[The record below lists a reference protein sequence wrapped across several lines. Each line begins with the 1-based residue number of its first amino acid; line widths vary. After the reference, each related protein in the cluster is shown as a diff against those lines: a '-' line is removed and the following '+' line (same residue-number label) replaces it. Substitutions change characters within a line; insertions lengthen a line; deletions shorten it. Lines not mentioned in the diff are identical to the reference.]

1 MAGVSVKF
9 NAEDNVSS
17 KLESIY
23 NAGQKVSRQYEEVES
38 AVNSALE
45 ALGETANQT
54 ASEVI
59 SVADAQN
66 YWTDALGNYDESAM
80 LATNSLKDLVDA
92 GYMTEDVLTDMADAL
107 KDTQEKT
114 EDFGEKTKESVVG
127 LDDVLATVGIV
138 AALKEIESAFED
150 CSTAA
155 SEYETNVAMLATI
168 ADATVLSAD
177 QLSQQIKATSRD
189 TAQSVND
196 LAISSYN
203 AISAGVDTADAVATV
218 GQATELAVAGFTDT
232 ASALSVL
239 TTATNAYQLE
249 ASEMANISDSLI
261 VSQNLGVMTIDQLS
275 SSIGKAISTASAYS
289 VDLYNLESGYISL
302 TKAGISVEES
312 TTYISGMFNELGDSG
327 SEVAKIIKEET
338 GESFGQL
345 MNDGYSLADVL
356 GILYESV
363 DQDSEAL
370 MNLWGSAEAGK
381 AANAVINQ
389 GLETFNDNLITLK
402 NSSGATAAA
411 YETMTNTSA
420 YATQRLQN
428 SMDNLQ
434 IAIGDDLNPAISE
447 FKNGLADVIDEA
459 SSLIEK
465 HPAITAGITAVTVAL
480 AAVTVGIGGYT
491 AATKI
496 AALATTAWTAVM
508 NVNPIF
514 LAVTAVAALTA
525 GIVAFTAVMGDS
537 VDEYDTW
544 TEATQRQYDEL
555 QSLNQEYQ
563 NAVDVYGETSE
574 EALRLK
580 YQVDDLTDSFESN
593 KQTLEEFW
601 AECDSVI
608 DSSQRMIDNYEAN
621 KNGLHE
627 NEIRTQALIQKLE
640 DLAAS
645 TDTSAGKQQQM
656 EAVIAELNATV
667 DGLNLSYDDL
677 INNQGMAIT
686 SLRAYAE
693 MQAKQERMQSQY
705 QAYVDAISE
714 EASIREKLAE
724 ATANQTVEQER
735 YNQASEEYFQYA
747 KMITASDSTGFAGL
761 GLAFSDQYKE
771 LDAAEKA
778 YEETTERVD
787 GLTEKLNEALRVQK
801 ECEDAW
807 SELSASAE
815 DSADKQIDS
824 GEAVVEVITENEEAL
839 TELAKAYDAAYESA
853 MQSVRGQYGL
863 WDEVESVVSMSRR
876 SIEDALQSQIDY
888 WTSYNSNLESL
899 SDRAGDIKGL
909 SDMLAH
915 LSDGSEDSAAMLAG
929 MEKMNDADL
938 SAVVQQYT
946 DLQTA
951 QSATATSMADL
962 SADFS
967 TKLDEMVKTMEDSV
981 QDMNMEDDAKAAAKA
996 TMDAYVE
1003 EIKTGV
1009 ANAQLAIDSLSFA
1022 KTNAFGGAS
1031 VTKGYAVGTRDADP
1045 GLALVGEEGPE
1056 LINFGGGEVVYTA
1069 DETENIMDRSS
1080 SVGDFYVDP
1089 EKSDEGS
1096 SGSGDKT
1103 ITLKVEGG
1111 GEMKVTGNGVSKED
1125 VVSLILENVKDAL
1138 MNIVQQEME
1147 EEGDL
1152 AYEF

>member
-150 CSTAA
+150 CSAAA

-196 LAISSYN
+196 LAVSSYN

-411 YETMTNTSA
+411 Y
-420 YATQRLQN
+420 
-428 SMDNLQ
+428 
-434 IAIGDDLNPAISE
+434 
-447 FKNGLADVIDEA
+447 V
-459 SSLIEK
+459 
-465 HPAITAGITAVTVAL
+465 
-480 AAVTVGIGGYT
+480 
-491 AATKI
+491 
-496 AALATTAWTAVM
+496 
-508 NVNPIF
+508 
-514 LAVTAVAALTA
+514 
-525 GIVAFTAVMGDS
+525 
-537 VDEYDTW
+537 
-544 TEATQRQYDEL
+544 
-555 QSLNQEYQ
+555 
-563 NAVDVYGETSE
+563 
-574 EALRLK
+574 
-580 YQVDDLTDSFESN
+580 
-593 KQTLEEFW
+593 
-601 AECDSVI
+601 
-608 DSSQRMIDNYEAN
+608 
-621 KNGLHE
+621 
-627 NEIRTQALIQKLE
+627 
-640 DLAAS
+640 
-645 TDTSAGKQQQM
+645 
-656 EAVIAELNATV
+656 
-667 DGLNLSYDDL
+667 
-677 INNQGMAIT
+677 
-686 SLRAYAE
+686 
-693 MQAKQERMQSQY
+693 
-705 QAYVDAISE
+705 
-714 EASIREKLAE
+714 
-724 ATANQTVEQER
+724 
-735 YNQASEEYFQYA
+735 
-747 KMITASDSTGFAGL
+747 
-761 GLAFSDQYKE
+761 
-771 LDAAEKA
+771 
-778 YEETTERVD
+778 
-787 GLTEKLNEALRVQK
+787 
-801 ECEDAW
+801 
-807 SELSASAE
+807 
-815 DSADKQIDS
+815 
-824 GEAVVEVITENEEAL
+824 
-839 TELAKAYDAAYESA
+839 
-853 MQSVRGQYGL
+853 
-863 WDEVESVVSMSRR
+863 
-876 SIEDALQSQIDY
+876 
-888 WTSYNSNLESL
+888 
-899 SDRAGDIKGL
+899 
-909 SDMLAH
+909 
-915 LSDGSEDSAAMLAG
+915 
-929 MEKMNDADL
+929 
-938 SAVVQQYT
+938 
-946 DLQTA
+946 
-951 QSATATSMADL
+951 
-962 SADFS
+962 
-967 TKLDEMVKTMEDSV
+967 
-981 QDMNMEDDAKAAAKA
+981 
-996 TMDAYVE
+996 
-1003 EIKTGV
+1003 
-1009 ANAQLAIDSLSFA
+1009 
-1022 KTNAFGGAS
+1022 
-1031 VTKGYAVGTRDADP
+1031 
-1045 GLALVGEEGPE
+1045 
-1056 LINFGGGEVVYTA
+1056 
-1069 DETENIMDRSS
+1069 
-1080 SVGDFYVDP
+1080 
-1089 EKSDEGS
+1089 
-1096 SGSGDKT
+1096 
-1103 ITLKVEGG
+1103 
-1111 GEMKVTGNGVSKED
+1111 
-1125 VVSLILENVKDAL
+1125 
-1138 MNIVQQEME
+1138 
-1147 EEGDL
+1147 
-1152 AYEF
+1152 

>member
-127 LDDVLATVGIV
+127 LDDVLTTVGIV

-150 CSTAA
+150 CSAAA

-196 LAISSYN
+196 LAVSSYN
-203 AISAGVDTADAVATV
+203 AISAGVNTADAVATV

-289 VDLYNLESGYISL
+289 VDLYNLESSYISL
-302 TKAGISVEES
+302 
-312 TTYISGMFNELGDSG
+312 TYISGMFNELGDSG

-402 NSSGATAAA
+402 NSSGTTAAA

-447 FKNGLADVIDEA
+447 FKNGLADVIDGA
-459 SSLIEK
+459 NSLIEK
-465 HPAITAGITAVTVAL
+465 HPAITAGLTAVTVAL
-480 AAVTVGIGGYT
+480 AAITVGIGGYT

-537 VDEYDTW
+537 VDEYDT
-544 TEATQRQYDEL
+544 
-555 QSLNQEYQ
+555 
-563 NAVDVYGETSE
+563 
-574 EALRLK
+574 
-580 YQVDDLTDSFESN
+580 
-593 KQTLEEFW
+593 
-601 AECDSVI
+601 
-608 DSSQRMIDNYEAN
+608 
-621 KNGLHE
+621 
-627 NEIRTQALIQKLE
+627 
-640 DLAAS
+640 
-645 TDTSAGKQQQM
+645 
-656 EAVIAELNATV
+656 
-667 DGLNLSYDDL
+667 
-677 INNQGMAIT
+677 
-686 SLRAYAE
+686 
-693 MQAKQERMQSQY
+693 
-705 QAYVDAISE
+705 
-714 EASIREKLAE
+714 
-724 ATANQTVEQER
+724 
-735 YNQASEEYFQYA
+735 
-747 KMITASDSTGFAGL
+747 
-761 GLAFSDQYKE
+761 
-771 LDAAEKA
+771 
-778 YEETTERVD
+778 
-787 GLTEKLNEALRVQK
+787 
-801 ECEDAW
+801 
-807 SELSASAE
+807 
-815 DSADKQIDS
+815 
-824 GEAVVEVITENEEAL
+824 
-839 TELAKAYDAAYESA
+839 
-853 MQSVRGQYGL
+853 
-863 WDEVESVVSMSRR
+863 
-876 SIEDALQSQIDY
+876 
-888 WTSYNSNLESL
+888 
-899 SDRAGDIKGL
+899 
-909 SDMLAH
+909 
-915 LSDGSEDSAAMLAG
+915 
-929 MEKMNDADL
+929 
-938 SAVVQQYT
+938 
-946 DLQTA
+946 
-951 QSATATSMADL
+951 
-962 SADFS
+962 
-967 TKLDEMVKTMEDSV
+967 
-981 QDMNMEDDAKAAAKA
+981 
-996 TMDAYVE
+996 
-1003 EIKTGV
+1003 
-1009 ANAQLAIDSLSFA
+1009 
-1022 KTNAFGGAS
+1022 
-1031 VTKGYAVGTRDADP
+1031 
-1045 GLALVGEEGPE
+1045 
-1056 LINFGGGEVVYTA
+1056 
-1069 DETENIMDRSS
+1069 
-1080 SVGDFYVDP
+1080 
-1089 EKSDEGS
+1089 
-1096 SGSGDKT
+1096 
-1103 ITLKVEGG
+1103 
-1111 GEMKVTGNGVSKED
+1111 
-1125 VVSLILENVKDAL
+1125 
-1138 MNIVQQEME
+1138 
-1147 EEGDL
+1147 
-1152 AYEF
+1152 

>member
-127 LDDVLATVGIV
+127 LNDVLTTVGIV

-150 CSTAA
+150 CSAAA

-196 LAISSYN
+196 LAVSSYN
-203 AISAGVDTADAVATV
+203 AISAGVNTADAVATV

-411 YETMTNTSA
+411 YETMTN
-420 YATQRLQN
+420 
-428 SMDNLQ
+428 
-434 IAIGDDLNPAISE
+434 IAIGDDLNPVISE
-447 FKNGLADVIDEA
+447 FKNGLADVIDGA

-465 HPAITAGITAVTVAL
+465 HPAITAGLTAVTVAL
-480 AAVTVGIGGYT
+480 AAVTIGIGGYT

-525 GIVAFTAVMGDS
+525 GIVAFNAVMGDS

-544 TEATQRQYDEL
+544 TEATQKQYDEL

-563 NAVDVYGETSE
+563 SAVEVYGETSE

-608 DSSQRMIDNYEAN
+608 DSSRQMIDNYEAS

-627 NEIRTQALIQKLE
+627 NELRTQALIQKLE
-640 DLAAS
+640 DLSAS

-656 EAVIAELNATV
+656 EAVIAELNSTV

-693 MQAKQERMQSQY
+693 MQAKQERMQTQY
-705 QAYVDAISE
+705 QDYVDAIGK
-714 EASIREKLAE
+714 EASIREQLAE

-747 KMITASDSTGFAGL
+747 NRITASDTSGFAGL
-761 GLAFSDQYKE
+761 GLVFSDQYKD

-778 YEETTERVD
+778 YEETTARVD
-787 GLTEKLNEALRVQK
+787 ELTEQLNETLRVQK

-807 SELSASAE
+807 GELSASAE

-839 TELAKAYDAAYESA
+839 TELAKAYDTAYESA
-853 MQSVRGQYGL
+853 IQSVQGQYGL

-876 SIEDALQSQIDY
+876 NIEDALQSQIDY

-915 LSDGSEDSAAMLAG
+915 LADGSEDSAAMLAG

-962 SADFS
+962 STDFS
-967 TKLDEMVKTMEDSV
+967 SKLDEIVKTMEDSI
-981 QDMNMEDDAKAAAKA
+981 QDMNMEDDAEAAAKA

-1009 ANAQLAIDSLSFA
+1009 KNAQLAIDSLSFA

-1069 DETENIMDRSS
+1069 DETANIMDRSS
-1080 SVGDFYVDP
+1080 SGSDFYVDP
-1089 EKSDEGS
+1089 GKSEEGS
-1096 SGSGDKT
+1096 FGSGDKT